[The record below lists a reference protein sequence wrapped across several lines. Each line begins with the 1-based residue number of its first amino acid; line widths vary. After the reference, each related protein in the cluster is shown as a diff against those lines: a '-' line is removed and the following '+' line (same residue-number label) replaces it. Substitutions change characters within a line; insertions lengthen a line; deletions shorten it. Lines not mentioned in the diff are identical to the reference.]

1 MFSFTEG
8 EIKKVKGMVEGTE
21 GLSNFS
27 QSGEWI
33 TPNTLSRT
41 KNITAPIK
49 LQPLISNAEVIL
61 SAITTDLSSFVRVLI
76 NGKKIKI
83 ESLLYGLS

>member
-1 MFSFTEG
+1 MR
-8 EIKKVKGMVEGTE
+8 GMVEE
-21 GLSNFS
+21 RNAEFS
-27 QSGEWI
+27 GDEI

-49 LQPLISNAEVIL
+49 PQPVISNAEVIL

-76 NGKKIKI
+76 NEKEIKT

>member
-33 TPNTLSRT
+33 APNTLSRT
-41 KNITAPIK
+41 KNITAHIK
-49 LQPLISNAEVIL
+49 PQPVISNAEVIL